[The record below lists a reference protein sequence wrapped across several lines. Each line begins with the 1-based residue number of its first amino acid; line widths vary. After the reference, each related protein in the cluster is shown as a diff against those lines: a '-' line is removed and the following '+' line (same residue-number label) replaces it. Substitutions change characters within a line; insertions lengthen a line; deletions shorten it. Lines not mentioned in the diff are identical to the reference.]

1 MCDVGVLAQHLLLI
15 NKFALKAVTD
25 IFFVHFQ
32 KLPLGSEEHFVC
44 SAFKAIPLD
53 LNMVK
58 STHFLLIQLFLALV
72 FVLGIHFSYT

>member
-15 NKFALKAVTD
+15 NKLVLKVVAV
-25 IFFVHFQ
+25 IFFLFQ
-32 KLPLGSEEHFVC
+32 KFPIVSEEYFVC

-58 STHFLLIQLFLALV
+58 STNFLLIQVFLVLL